1 MHSDADLS
9 LLAVD
14 LVAAGSHFA
23 RAAYQVSEVGLSY
36 VSLRALAAIER
47 EPGLRVGELAVRE
60 GITQPSMSQ
69 TIKRLVDDG
78 LLERTPS
85 AEDAR
90 ASDLTITEAG
100 RDAVRR
106 YRADSA
112 EQIVPVFR
120 DLSPGEV
127 ETLQAA
133 AELLPRLTEQLRH
146 HSGGHA

>member
-120 DLSPGEV
+120 DLSPGDIDA
-127 ETLQAA
+127 LQRA
-133 AELLPRLTEQLRH
+133 AEILPGLTKQLRENLG
-146 HSGGHA
+146 SQK

>member
-1 MHSDADLS
+1 MHSDLS
-9 LLAVD
+9 RLAAD

-23 RAAYQVSEVGLSY
+23 RAAYHASGVGHSY
-36 VSLRALAAIER
+36 VALRALAAIER
-47 EPGLRVGELAVRE
+47 EPGVRVGELARRE

-69 TIKRLVDDG
+69 AIKKLVAEG
-78 LLERTPS
+78 LVHRNPS
-85 AEDAR
+85 VDDAR
-90 ASDLTITEAG
+90 ATDLTITDAG
-100 RDAVRR
+100 RAVLGEYRR
-106 YRADSA
+106 GVAVGVA
-112 EQIVPVFR
+112 PVFR